1 MSDLKKTI
9 CRSFERTIQVEQ
21 YQPAKFW
28 ASYCEEVDAQEDATK
43 RISQILYDMAKGDVE
58 ESILNFRK
66 EIAAERIVKQ
76 AKETIKSDS
85 DLDL

>member
-1 MSDLKKTI
+1 MNLKKTI

-28 ASYCEEVDAQEDATK
+28 ASYCEEVDAQEDDTK

-58 ESILNFRK
+58 ESIINYKQTQIKEQALN
-66 EIAAERIVKQ
+66 RIESGGWK
-76 AKETIKSDS
+76 
-85 DLDL
+85 